1 MQSEK
6 AWLQWVRR
14 AAGAAPGSEVRR
26 PELRLGIG
34 DDAALLRPR
43 RGWEIALTTDLLLE
57 DVHFLRRYDT
67 AVTCGH
73 RLVTRALS
81 DLAAMGAEPLAV
93 LVSSAYPEDLPA
105 AWPRQLYRGILAA
118 LQPAQAVLAG
128 GDVAAAPAGKILLD
142 IVGVGQVPTG
152 LALRRS
158 GARAGDRIFVSGTLG
173 LGARGRELAHLEKK
187 PTSAPLS
194 TDDRRALQH
203 HRQPRARWELGI
215 ALRGRASAAIDL
227 SDGLA
232 TDLDHLCAESGTGA
246 IIDAASIPALATDR
260 DRRRA
265 LCGGEDYELL
275 FTVPARRRWR
285 PPAGVTAIGS
295 ITAERGI
302 WIADAGRRRRLP
314 AAGWE
319 HFK

>member
-14 AAGAAPGSEVRR
+14 AAEQARRPEVRR

-43 RGWEIALTTDLLLE
+43 RGWEIALTTDLLVE
-57 DVHFLRRYDT
+57 DVHFLRQYDT
-67 AVTCGH
+67 AATCGH

-81 DLAAMGAEPLAV
+81 DLAAMGAEPVAV
-93 LVSSAYPEDLPA
+93 FVSSAYPEDLPA

-142 IVGVGQVPTG
+142 IVGVGQVPAG
-152 LALRRS
+152 QALRRS

-173 LGARGRELAHLEKK
+173 LGARGRELAHTGQK
-187 PTSAPLS
+187 PANP
-194 TDDRRALQH
+194 DDRRALKH

-215 ALRGRASAAIDL
+215 ALRGRASAAIDI

-232 TDLDHLCAESGTGA
+232 TDLDHLCAESGVGA
-246 IIDAASIPALATDR
+246 VIDAALIPALATDAGLHG
-260 DRRRA
+260 A
-265 LCGGEDYELL
+265 LYGGEDYELL

-295 ITAERGI
+295 ITAERGV
-302 WIADAGRRRRLP
+302 WIAEAGRRRRLP

-319 HFK
+319 HFSRRQR